1 MVAATM
7 AACGNSRNT
16 PAKSEGSTASQQ
28 VGPTFSA
35 DSAYAFCQRQC
46 DFGPRTMNSEA
57 HEKCGQWIA
66 QKFASYGLEVTEQ
79 RATLKGFDGTPL
91 LSNNIIA
98 SYRPEL
104 KDRILICAH
113 WDSRPWADNDP
124 DEANWTKPVLAAN
137 DGASGVAVMLELARI
152 ITGCRP
158 QDAEVGLQTADQ
170 RPQTSDH
177 GLQTADQRPQTS
189 DHGLQ
194 TSDQRPQTSDHGLQT
209 SDQRPQDADHGLQ
222 TSDHRPQDTDLGLQ
236 TSDHRPQTSST
247 PSTSSTPLPPIG
259 VDFICFDA
267 EDWGSDNVSDSWAL
281 GAQHW
286 AAHPHREGY
295 SARYGI
301 LLDMVGGQG
310 ARFYREGFS
319 MYYAPKIVEKVW
331 RAADDLGY
339 GSIFLQKDGHA
350 ITDDHGPVNNV
361 AGIPCIDIIPHY
373 PDCRE
378 SSFGPTW
385 HTINDDMAHIDA
397 NTLKAVGQ
405 TLVQII
411 FSEKP

>member
-1 MVAATM
+1 MENSHKLYIIVLATIASFVL
-7 AACGNSRNT
+7 AACGNT
-16 PAKSEGSTASQQ
+16 KSSQGKGEGKTSAALEQK
-28 VGPTFSA
+28 GPEFLA

-66 QKFASYGLEVTEQ
+66 QKFASYGLEVIEQ

-98 SYRPEL
+98 SYQPEL

-124 DEANWTKPVLAAN
+124 DEANHTKPVMAAN
-137 DGASGVAVMLELARI
+137 DGASGVAVMLEIARLLAPLSSLEKDTI
-152 ITGCRP
+152 PLASDSI
-158 QDAEVGLQTADQ
+158 EVHSGAVV
-170 RPQTSDH
+170 
-177 GLQTADQRPQTS
+177 GA
-189 DHGLQ
+189 
-194 TSDQRPQTSDHGLQT
+194 
-209 SDQRPQDADHGLQ
+209 
-222 TSDHRPQDTDLGLQ
+222 
-236 TSDHRPQTSST
+236 
-247 PSTSSTPLPPIG
+247 IG

-281 GAQHW
+281 GAQYW

-295 SARYGI
+295 TARYGI

-331 RAADDLGY
+331 RTADALGY
-339 GSIFLQKDGHA
+339 GSIFPQEDGHP
-350 ITDDHGPVNNV
+350 ITDDHGPVNTV
-361 AGIPCIDIIPHY
+361 AGIPCIDIIPYY

-385 HTINDDMAHIDA
+385 HTVNDDMAHIDA

-405 TLVQII
+405 TLVQVI
-411 FSEKP
+411 FSEAGK